1 MSRICIYKDIL
12 LHHREEGRGGE
23 GRGGEGRG
31 GEGRGGEERRGEEG
45 RGGEGRGSQPKEC
58 CLGVF
63 LLFGS
68 SARVSNVR
76 EVSHCFSHP

>member
-31 GEGRGGEERRGEEG
+31 GGERRGEER
-45 RGGEGRGSQPKEC
+45 RGGEGRGGAPNRRNAVWGFSC
-58 CLGVF
+58 CLVQV
-63 LLFGS
+63 LES
-68 SARVSNVR
+68 QM
-76 EVSHCFSHP
+76 